1 MDKRLSIPEKI
12 LANPNMYTIKPPVQL
27 NRLDL
32 SVYFERETNE
42 IKQKLYTR
50 IMKSLVY
57 FPGS

>member
-1 MDKRLSIPEKI
+1 
-12 LANPNMYTIKPPVQL
+12 MYTIKPPVQL